1 METAKMRWYY
11 RSSSYSS
18 LIWKYMILDNEL
30 RSLFHVGHDC
40 GFITIITVILTIV
53 IFIYAIMSTKVFKSN
68 KTLCQVLQNEAA
80 EKLPRKRSILN
91 VRPAYNC
98 IHKHL
103 QQTDVFQD
111 KAKRTVSKFIIY
123 FFKNKLEKTRQNR
136 VLTSEIIIQI

>member
-53 IFIYAIMSTKVFKSN
+53 IFIYSTKVFKSN

-111 KAKRTVSKFIIY
+111 KAKRTLHKEHLEIELMKSRISCM
-123 FFKNKLEKTRQNR
+123 NKLLEPDLVEFR
-136 VLTSEIIIQI
+136 E